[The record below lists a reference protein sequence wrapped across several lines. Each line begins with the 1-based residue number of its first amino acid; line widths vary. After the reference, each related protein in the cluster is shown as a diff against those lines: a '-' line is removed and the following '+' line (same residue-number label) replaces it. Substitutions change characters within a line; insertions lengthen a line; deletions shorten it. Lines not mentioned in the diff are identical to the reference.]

1 MLMACHHRNLL
12 NGRNIEQKRKFTVG
26 FAPYKKRV
34 CDSDYQIKQVFMCKN
49 TSSKEGDLVDI
60 LINFMMKSIFVYE
73 A

>member
-1 MLMACHHRNLL
+1 MDVILNRKGNLPL
-12 NGRNIEQKRKFTVG
+12 VLPRM
-26 FAPYKKRV
+26 KKRV

-60 LINFMMKSIFVYE
+60 LINSMMKSIFVYE